1 VTMSRIVVAATT
13 LCLTVPATVKT
24 PDTLET
30 YQKLTSVEPRCA
42 QASSDREILVFGARH
57 ADRWRV
63 PFVGYDIGDPRGE
76 SVEDERKRLASEP
89 PRKCKNEA
97 FLRNCGMVGASVST
111 RLAGDGLKLRQL
123 AP

>member
-1 VTMSRIVVAATT
+1 MTMSRIVVAVTA
-13 LCLTVPATVKT
+13 LCLAILASART

-30 YQKLTSVEPRCA
+30 YHKLTSVEPRCA
-42 QASSDREILVFGARH
+42 KPSSDREILVCVARR

-76 SVEDERKRLASEP
+76 SVEGERKRLASEP
-89 PRKCKNEA
+89 PRKCGTEA
-97 FLRNCGMVGASVST
+97 FLRNCGMAGVSIST
-111 RLAGDGLKLRQL
+111 RLSGDGVKLRPL